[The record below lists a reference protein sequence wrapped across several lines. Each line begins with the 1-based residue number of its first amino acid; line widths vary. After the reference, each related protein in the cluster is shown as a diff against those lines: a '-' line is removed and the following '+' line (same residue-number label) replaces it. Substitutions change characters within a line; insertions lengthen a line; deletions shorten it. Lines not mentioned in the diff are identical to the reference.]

1 MNFNKKRK
9 EKFVKYIVKYY
20 EKINGILKR
29 LFEEQC
35 ENMQKAA
42 EKIVDTVA
50 AGEDGMIYI
59 FGCTH
64 AGIIAQ
70 EAFYRTG
77 GLAVINPIFPPGLMC
92 DIVPSTLTSKI
103 ERIDGYGAIIAD
115 EYNIKKG
122 DLLIIHSVSG
132 RNAVPVDMAIRA
144 RELDAYVI
152 AITSLEYSKASKSRS
167 KSGRNLYE
175 TADLVIDNCGETGDA
190 AVEIDGF
197 EQKTSPTSTVTGAAI
212 INAVTAQAAGI
223 FMERD
228 ITPPVFISAN
238 IDGGDEKNA
247 ALMKKYRSRI
257 KYL

>member
-1 MNFNKKRK
+1 M
-9 EKFVKYIVKYY
+9 KYIMQYY
-20 EKINGILKR
+20 EKINFMLKR
-29 LFEEQC
+29 LFDEQS
-35 ENMQKAA
+35 ENMLIAA
-42 EKIVDTVA
+42 KKIVETVTA
-50 AGEDGMIYI
+50 ADENMIYI

-77 GLAVINPIFPPGLMC
+77 GLAIINPIFPPGLMC
-92 DIVPSTLTSKI
+92 DITPSTLTSKI
-103 ERIDGYGAIIAD
+103 ERLDGYGAVIAD

-144 RELDAYVI
+144 REKGAYVI
-152 AITSLEYSKASKSRS
+152 AITSLEYSKASISRS
-167 KSGRNLYE
+167 KSEKNLYE
-175 TADLVIDNCGETGDA
+175 VADLVIDNCGETGDA
-190 AVEIDGF
+190 VVEIDGF
-197 EQKTSPTSTVTGAAI
+197 EQKTSPTSTITGAAI
-212 INAVTAQAAGI
+212 INAITAQAAGI
-223 FMERD
+223 FMEKG

-247 ALMKKYRSRI
+247 VLMQKYRNRI

>member
-1 MNFNKKRK
+1 MY
-9 EKFVKYIVKYY
+9 YIMQYY
-20 EKINGILKR
+20 DKISGILKR
-29 LFEEQC
+29 LFEEQR
-35 ENMQKAA
+35 ENMRKAA
-42 EKIVDTVA
+42 EKIVDTAVSS
-50 AGEDGMIYI
+50 DGMIYI

-77 GLAVINPIFPPGLMC
+77 GLAIINPIFPPGLMC
-92 DIVPSTLTSKI
+92 DIVPSTLTSKL
-103 ERIDGYGAIIAD
+103 ERVDGYGAIIAD

-144 RELDAYVI
+144 REIGAYVI
-152 AITSLEYSKASKSRS
+152 AITSLEYSRASKSRS
-167 KSGRNLYE
+167 KSGINLYE
-175 TADLVIDNCGETGDA
+175 AADLVLDNCGEIGDA
-190 AVEIDGF
+190 AIEIEGF

-212 INAVTAQAAGI
+212 INAVTAQAAGL
-223 FMERD
+223 FMERG
-228 ITPPVFISAN
+228 ITPPIFISAN

-247 ALMKKYRSRI
+247 VLMQKYKSRI

>member
-1 MNFNKKRK
+1 MD
-9 EKFVKYIVKYY
+9 YITQYY
-20 EKINGILKR
+20 EKISGILKR
-29 LFEEQC
+29 LFEEQSD
-35 ENMQKAA
+35 NMKKAA
-42 EKIVDTVA
+42 EKIVDTA
-50 AGEDGMIYI
+50 ASPEGMIYI

-77 GLAVINPIFPPGLMC
+77 GLAIINPIFPPGLMC
-92 DIVPSTLTSKI
+92 DIVPSTLTSKL
-103 ERIDGYGAIIAD
+103 ERVDGYGAIIAD

-144 RELDAYVI
+144 REIGAYVI
-152 AITSLEYSKASKSRS
+152 AITSLEYSRASKPRS
-167 KSGRNLYE
+167 KSGMNLYE

-190 AVEIDGF
+190 AIKIEGF
-197 EQKTSPTSTVTGAAI
+197 EQKTSPTSTVTGAAV
-212 INAVTAQAAGI
+212 INAVTAQAAGL
-223 FMERD
+223 FMERG

-247 ALMKKYRSRI
+247 VLMQKYKNRI

>member
-1 MNFNKKRK
+1 MN
-9 EKFVKYIVKYY
+9 YIMRYY
-20 EKINGILKR
+20 EKIDALLKR
-29 LFEEQC
+29 LFSEQG

-42 EKIVDTVA
+42 EKIVETVMG
-50 AGEDGMIYI
+50 GEGMIYI

-64 AGIIAQ
+64 AGIVAQ

-92 DIVPSTLTSKI
+92 DVAPSTLTSKL

-115 EYNIKKG
+115 EYNIKEG
-122 DLLIIHSVSG
+122 DLLLIHSVSG

-144 RELDAYVI
+144 HEIGAYVV

-167 KSGRNLYE
+167 KSEKNLYE
-175 TADLVIDNCGETGDA
+175 VADLVIDNCGEFGDA
-190 AVEIDGF
+190 TVEIEGF
-197 EQKTSPTSTVTGAAI
+197 EQKTSPSSTVAGAAI
-212 INAVTAQAAGI
+212 INAITAQAAGI
-223 FMERD
+223 FVEMGV
-228 ITPPVFISAN
+228 TPPIFLSAN

-247 ALMKKYRSRI
+247 ALMQKYKNRI

>member
-1 MNFNKKRK
+1 MN
-9 EKFVKYIVKYY
+9 YITQYY
-20 EKINGILKR
+20 EKISCILKR
-29 LFEEQC
+29 LFDEQS

-42 EKIVDTVA
+42 EKIVDTVT
-50 AGEDGMIYI
+50 GGDGMIYI

-92 DIVPSTLTSKI
+92 DITPSTLTSKL

-144 RELDAYVI
+144 REIGAYVI
-152 AITSLEYSKASKSRS
+152 AITSLEYSRVSKSRS
-167 KSGRNLYE
+167 KSGKNLYE
-175 TADLVIDNCGETGDA
+175 CADLVIDNCGEIGDA
-190 AVEIDGF
+190 SIEIEGF
-197 EQKTSPTSTVTGAAI
+197 EQKTAPTSTVTGAAI
-212 INAVTAQAAGI
+212 LNSITAQAAGI
-223 FMERD
+223 FMERGV
-228 ITPPVFISAN
+228 TPPVFISAN

-247 ALMKKYRSRI
+247 VLMQKYKSRI

>member
-1 MNFNKKRK
+1 MD
-9 EKFVKYIVKYY
+9 YIIKYY
-20 EKINGILKR
+20 EKINAVLKR
-29 LFEEQC
+29 LFDEQG

-42 EKIVDTVA
+42 EKIVDTVT
-50 AGEDGMIYI
+50 DSDDNIIYI

-92 DIVPSTLTSKI
+92 DITPSTLTSKI

-144 RELDAYVI
+144 RELGAYI
-152 AITSLEYSKASKSRS
+152 IGITSLEYSKASKSRS
-167 KSGRNLYE
+167 TSGKNLYE
-175 TADLVIDNCGETGDA
+175 VVDLVIDNCGETGDA
-190 AVEIDGF
+190 AIEIDGF
-197 EQKTSPTSTVTGAAI
+197 VQKTSPTSTVTGAAI

-223 FMERD
+223 FIDRG

-247 ALMKKYRSRI
+247 VLMKRYRNRI

>member
-1 MNFNKKRK
+1 MG
-9 EKFVKYIVKYY
+9 YILKYY
-20 EKINGILKR
+20 EKINDLLKR
-29 LFEEQC
+29 LFLEQS
-35 ENMQKAA
+35 ENMRKAA
-42 EKIVDTVA
+42 EKIVDTII
-50 AGEDGMIYI
+50 GGDEGMIYI

-92 DIVPSTLTSKI
+92 DITPSTLTSKI

-144 RELDAYVI
+144 RERGAYVI
-152 AITSLEYSKASKSRS
+152 AITSLEYSKASKPRS
-167 KSGRNLYE
+167 KSGKNLYE
-175 TADLVIDNCGETGDA
+175 VSDLVIDNCGEIGDA
-190 AVEIDGF
+190 AIKIDGF
-197 EQKTSPTSTVTGAAI
+197 EQKTAPTSTVSGAAV
-212 INAVTAQAAGI
+212 INAVIAEAAGI
-223 FMERD
+223 FMERGVS
-228 ITPPVFISAN
+228 PPVFISAN

-247 ALMKKYRSRI
+247 ELIKKYKNRI
-257 KYL
+257 TYM

>member
-1 MNFNKKRK
+1 MN
-9 EKFVKYIVKYY
+9 YIMKYY
-20 EKINGILKR
+20 EKIDALLKR
-29 LFEEQC
+29 LFSEQG

-42 EKIVDTVA
+42 EKVVETVMG
-50 AGEDGMIYI
+50 GEGMIYI

-64 AGIIAQ
+64 AGIVAQ

-77 GLAVINPIFPPGLMC
+77 GLAIINPIFPPGLMC
-92 DIVPSTLTSKI
+92 DIVPSTLTSKL

-115 EYNIKKG
+115 EYNIKGG

-144 RELDAYVI
+144 REIGAYVI

-167 KSGRNLYE
+167 KSGKNLYE
-175 TADLVIDNCGETGDA
+175 VADLVIDNCGEFGDA
-190 AVEIDGF
+190 AVEIESF
-197 EQKTSPTSTVTGAAI
+197 EQKTSPTSTVSGAAV
-212 INAVTAQAAGI
+212 INAITAQAAGI
-223 FMERD
+223 FVEMGV
-228 ITPPVFISAN
+228 TPPIFLSAN

-247 ALMKKYRSRI
+247 ALMQKYKSRI

>member
-1 MNFNKKRK
+1 MN
-9 EKFVKYIVKYY
+9 YIKQYY
-20 EKINGILKR
+20 EKINAILKR
-29 LFEEQC
+29 LFEEQS
-35 ENMQKAA
+35 ENMRKAA
-42 EKIVDTVA
+42 EKIVDTVLN
-50 AGEDGMIYI
+50 GDNGMIYI

-64 AGIIAQ
+64 AGILAQ

-92 DIVPSTLTSKI
+92 DITPSTLTSKL
-103 ERIDGYGAIIAD
+103 ERVDGYGAIIAD

-144 RELDAYVI
+144 RELGAYVI

-167 KSGRNLYE
+167 KSGKNLYE
-175 TADLVIDNCGETGDA
+175 AADLVIDNCGEIGDA
-190 AVEIDGF
+190 SVEIAGF
-197 EQKTSPTSTVTGAAI
+197 GQKTSPTSTVAGASI

-223 FMERD
+223 FMERG

-247 ALMKKYRSRI
+247 ALMQKYRSRI

>member
-1 MNFNKKRK
+1 M
-9 EKFVKYIVKYY
+9 KYIMQYY
-20 EKINGILKR
+20 EKINVMLKR
-29 LFEEQC
+29 LFEEQG

-42 EKIVDTVA
+42 EKIADTVIGGV
-50 AGEDGMIYI
+50 GENRDESNENMIYI

-92 DIVPSTLTSKI
+92 DITPSTLTSKL
-103 ERIDGYGAIIAD
+103 ERVDGYGAIIAD

-144 RELDAYVI
+144 REIGAYVI

-167 KSGRNLYE
+167 KSGKNLYE
-175 TADLVIDNCGETGDA
+175 AADLVIDNCGEIGDA
-190 AVEIDGF
+190 TVEIDGF

-212 INAVTAQAAGI
+212 INAITAEAAGI
-223 FMERD
+223 FMERGA
-228 ITPPVFISAN
+228 TPPVFISAN

-247 ALMKKYRSRI
+247 VLMQKYRSRI

>member
-1 MNFNKKRK
+1 MN
-9 EKFVKYIVKYY
+9 YIIKYY
-20 EKINGILKR
+20 EKINALLKR
-29 LFEEQC
+29 LFEEQS

-42 EKIVDTVA
+42 EKIVDTVT
-50 AGEDGMIYI
+50 GGDGMIYI

-77 GLAVINPIFPPGLMC
+77 GLAVVNPIFPPGLMC
-92 DIVPSTLTSKI
+92 DITPSTLTSKL
-103 ERIDGYGAIIAD
+103 ERVDGYGAVIAD

-132 RNAVPVDMAIRA
+132 RNAVPVDMAVRA
-144 RELDAYVI
+144 RELGAYVV
-152 AITSLEYSKASKSRS
+152 AITSLEYSKASRPRS
-167 KSGRNLYE
+167 KAGKNLYE
-175 TADLVIDNCGETGDA
+175 VADLVIDNCGEIGDA
-190 AVEIDGF
+190 AIDIDGF
-197 EQKTSPTSTVTGAAI
+197 EQKTSPTSTVAGAAI

-223 FMERD
+223 FMERGV
-228 ITPPVFISAN
+228 TPPVFISAN

-247 ALMKKYRSRI
+247 VLMEKYRSRI

>member
-1 MNFNKKRK
+1 M
-9 EKFVKYIVKYY
+9 KYIIQYY
-20 EKINGILKR
+20 EKINLILKR
-29 LFEEQC
+29 LFDEQS
-35 ENMQKAA
+35 ENMVKAA
-42 EKIVDTVA
+42 EKIVETVIS
-50 AGEDGMIYI
+50 GDENMIYI

-77 GLAVINPIFPPGLMC
+77 GLAVINPIFPPGLTC
-92 DIVPSTLTSKI
+92 DIAPSTLTSKI
-103 ERIDGYGAIIAD
+103 ERLDGYGAVIAD

-132 RNAVPVDMAIRA
+132 RNSVPVDMAVRA
-144 RELDAYVI
+144 KEKGAYVI

-167 KSGRNLYE
+167 KSGKNLYE
-175 TADLVIDNCGETGDA
+175 VSDLVIDNCGEIGDA
-190 AVEIDGF
+190 VVDIAGF

-212 INAVTAQAAGI
+212 INSITAEAAGI
-223 FMERD
+223 FMEKG
-228 ITPPVFISAN
+228 IAPPVFISAN

-247 ALMKKYRSRI
+247 VLMQKYKNRI

>member
-1 MNFNKKRK
+1 MN
-9 EKFVKYIVKYY
+9 YIAKYY
-20 EKINGILKR
+20 EKINALLKR
-29 LFEEQC
+29 LFDEQSG
-35 ENMQKAA
+35 NMRKAA
-42 EKIVDTVA
+42 EKIADTVTN
-50 AGEDGMIYI
+50 GENGMVYI

-92 DIVPSTLTSKI
+92 DITPSTLTSKI
-103 ERIDGYGAIIAD
+103 ERIDGYGTVIAD

-144 RELDAYVI
+144 RELGAYVI
-152 AITSLEYSKASKSRS
+152 AITSLEYSRASKPRS
-167 KSGRNLYE
+167 KSGKNLYE
-175 TADLVIDNCGETGDA
+175 AADLVIDNCGEIGDA
-190 AVEIDGF
+190 SVEIDGF
-197 EQKTSPTSTVTGAAI
+197 EQKTSPTSTVAGAAI
-212 INAVTAQAAGI
+212 INAITAQAAGI
-223 FMERD
+223 FVERGV
-228 ITPPVFISAN
+228 TPPVFISAN

-247 ALMKKYRSRI
+247 VLMKKYRNRI

>member
-1 MNFNKKRK
+1 MN
-9 EKFVKYIVKYY
+9 YIAKYY
-20 EKINGILKR
+20 EKINVVLKR
-29 LFEEQC
+29 LFEEQS

-42 EKIVDTVA
+42 KKIVDTVIN
-50 AGEDGMIYI
+50 GEGMIYI

-64 AGIIAQ
+64 AGILAQ

-92 DIVPSTLTSKI
+92 DIAPSTLTSKI

-144 RELDAYVI
+144 RELGAYVI

-167 KSGRNLYE
+167 KSGKNLYE
-175 TADLVIDNCGETGDA
+175 VADLVIDNCGEIGDA
-190 AVEIDGF
+190 AIEIEGF

-212 INAVTAQAAGI
+212 INAITAQAAGI
-223 FMERD
+223 FMERGV
-228 ITPPVFISAN
+228 TPPVFISAN

-247 ALMKKYRSRI
+247 VLMQKYRSRI